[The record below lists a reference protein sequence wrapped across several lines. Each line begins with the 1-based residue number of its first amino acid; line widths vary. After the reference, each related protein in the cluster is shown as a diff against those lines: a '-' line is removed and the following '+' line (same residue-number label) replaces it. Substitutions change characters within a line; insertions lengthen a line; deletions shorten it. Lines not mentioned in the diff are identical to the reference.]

1 MDDAGAES
9 RVAASPYRRRN
20 LFLLWLAQFVSGT
33 GDSVFSTCIGFL
45 VIYLLGR
52 DAGFEVGLTR
62 MMDALP
68 FLIFGAYAGVLVDR
82 FSRRGIMLVSDAARA
97 LIVGLVPVLY
107 FAGLLQWWMLPAVA
121 FGSYLFATVF
131 NPARDALIP
140 DLAEGAQLLRVNSIF
155 QTSQQLAVV
164 LGAGLVG
171 LLLWPELYGAEKP
184 GPTGIAWLLAAD
196 AASFVFSFVC
206 VLLIRTGLPALSS
219 SKASPQSGTVPVV
232 GPVKAQ
238 ESEIASSGTPGGDA
252 DESSTPGTVPK
263 SGDSPRPSSLHELR
277 ESLATAW
284 KDSRLRALLFLTAVD
299 NFFIMGPA
307 IVGAMFL
314 IKGYLGLETWAYGV
328 FEAALAA
335 GWFVGTVLIARFGS
349 RIKTGKL
356 VIIGMFMDGITYVP
370 FLFLQTFPQFL
381 VAIFV
386 HGLTIPLITVGRTTL
401 IQRHYPRERLGRVFA
416 LVTITVQGF
425 TALSALA
432 TGAALGWIG
441 PRELFFIGGACGAVC
456 GVVGLTF
463 AKLRTTE

>member
-140 DLAEGAQLLRVNSIF
+140 DLAEGYQLLRVNSIF

-196 AASFVFSFVC
+196 VASFAFSFVC
-206 VLLIRTGLPALSS
+206 VLLIRTSKGVRHNSVLELS
-219 SKASPQSGTVPVV
+219 QT
-232 GPVKAQ
+232 
-238 ESEIASSGTPGGDA
+238 
-252 DESSTPGTVPK
+252 
-263 SGDSPRPSSLHELR
+263 PRPSSLHELR

-328 FEAALAA
+328 FEAALAS

-381 VAIFV
+381 VAIFI

-441 PRELFFIGGACGAVC
+441 PRELFFIGGTCGAVC

-463 AKLRTTE
+463 VRLRTTE